1 MMGMQLNIKSE
12 EAYELATKI
21 AEAEGVSLTQAV
33 LEALRRRER
42 EISADVR
49 FEKAME
55 IIKDMR
61 SRISPELLALDID
74 DYLYDEN
81 GLPK

>member
-1 MMGMQLNIKSE
+1 MGAQLNIKSK
-12 EAYELATKI
+12 EAYDLASKI

-33 LEALRRRER
+33 VEALRRRER
-42 EISADVR
+42 EISAETR
-49 FEKAME
+49 FAKAME

-61 SRISPELLALDID
+61 SRMSPETLALDID
-74 DYLYDEN
+74 DYLYDED

>member
-1 MMGMQLNIKSE
+1 MGVQLNIKSE
-12 EAYELATKI
+12 EAYALASKI

-33 LEALRRRER
+33 IEALRRRER
-42 EISADVR
+42 EVSADAR
-49 FEKAME
+49 FDRAMA

-61 SRISPELLALDID
+61 SRMSPELLALDVN
-74 DYLYDEN
+74 DYLYDDN

>member
-1 MMGMQLNIKSE
+1 MQLNIKSE

-61 SRISPELLALDID
+61 SRMSPELLALDID

>member
-1 MMGMQLNIKSE
+1 MGIQLNIKSE
-12 EAYELATKI
+12 EAYALASKI

-33 LEALRRRER
+33 IEALRRRER
-42 EISADVR
+42 EVSADAR
-49 FEKAME
+49 FARAME

-61 SRISPELLALDID
+61 SRMSPELLALDVN
-74 DYLYDEN
+74 DYLYDDN

>member
-1 MMGMQLNIKSE
+1 MMGVQLNIKSE

-49 FEKAME
+49 FEKAMG

-61 SRISPELLALDID
+61 SRMSPELLALDID

>member
-1 MMGMQLNIKSE
+1 MGVQLNIKSE
-12 EAYELATKI
+12 EAYALASKI

-33 LEALRRRER
+33 IVALRRRER
-42 EISADVR
+42 EVSADAR
-49 FEKAME
+49 FDRAMA

-61 SRISPELLALDID
+61 SRMSPELLALDVN
-74 DYLYDEN
+74 DYLYDDN

>member
-1 MMGMQLNIKSE
+1 MGVQLNIKSA
-12 EAYELATKI
+12 EAYALASKI

-33 LEALRRRER
+33 VEALRRRER
-42 EISADVR
+42 EVSADAR

-61 SRISPELLALDID
+61 SRMSPELLALDID

>member
-1 MMGMQLNIKSE
+1 MGIQLNIKNA
-12 EAYELATKI
+12 EAVELAGKI
-21 AEAEGVSLTQAV
+21 AAAEGISMTQAV

-42 EISADVR
+42 EVSADAR
-49 FEKAME
+49 FDRALA

-61 SRISPELLALDID
+61 SRMSPELLALDVN

>member
-1 MMGMQLNIKSE
+1 MGIQLNIKSE
-12 EAYELATKI
+12 EAYALASKI

-33 LEALRRRER
+33 IEALRRRER
-42 EISADVR
+42 EVSADGR
-49 FEKAME
+49 FARAME

-61 SRISPELLALDID
+61 SRMSPELLALDIN

>member
-1 MMGMQLNIKSE
+1 MGVQLNIKSE
-12 EAYELATKI
+12 EAYALASKI

-33 LEALRRRER
+33 IVALRRRER
-42 EISADVR
+42 EVSADAR
-49 FEKAME
+49 FDRAMA

-61 SRISPELLALDID
+61 SRMSPELLSLDMN
-74 DYLYDEN
+74 DYLYDDN

>member
-1 MMGMQLNIKSE
+1 MGAQLNIKSE
-12 EAYELATKI
+12 EAYALASRI

-33 LEALRRRER
+33 IDALRRRER
-42 EISADVR
+42 EVSADAR
-49 FEKAME
+49 FARAME

-61 SRISPELLALDID
+61 ARMSPELLALDVD